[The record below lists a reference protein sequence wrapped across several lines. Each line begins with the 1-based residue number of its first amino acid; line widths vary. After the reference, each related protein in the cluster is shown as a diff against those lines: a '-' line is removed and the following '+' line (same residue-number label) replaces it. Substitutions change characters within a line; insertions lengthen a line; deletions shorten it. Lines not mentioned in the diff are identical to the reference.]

1 MRTPVATPTPS
12 PHTAGVIFITIS
24 AIAFSSAGIFTRG
37 VDADAWSVIFWR
49 GLSGAGF
56 ILGYLAGRGQ
66 LWREVRSLDGPAIG
80 ATVLLALGASAFI
93 TAFKYASVA
102 NVTVIY
108 ATTPF
113 LAAGLSWLALKERPG
128 ARVLLASAVAFGG
141 IALLMSDGI
150 GAGSML
156 GNALSLWMSVMVAG
170 CMVIYRRWPST
181 SATMP
186 VALSSILVLPA
197 CLIFGDP
204 LSIVDRDLVTLIG
217 FGFVFAVSL
226 VAMNEGARRL
236 PSAENALLSTMET
249 PLALVLAYLIL
260 SEVPTSGTA
269 IGASIVIGAILWSQ
283 WPISRTPCLGNG

>member
-1 MRTPVATPTPS
+1 MRAPIPTLALS
-12 PHTAGVIFITIS
+12 QHTAGVIFITIS
-24 AIAFSSAGIFTRG
+24 AVAFSSAGIFTRG
-37 VDADAWSVIFWR
+37 VEADAWSVIFWR

-66 LWREVRSLDGPAIG
+66 LWREVRAVNGPAIA
-80 ATVLLALGASAFI
+80 ATVLLALGAAAFI
-93 TAFKYASVA
+93 TAFKYTSVA

-113 LAAGLSWLALKERPG
+113 LAAGLSWIALSERPS
-128 ARVLLASAVAFGG
+128 ARVMLASTVAFGG
-141 IALLMSDGI
+141 IALLLSDEI

-156 GNALSLWMSVMVAG
+156 GNALSVWMSVMVAG
-170 CMVIYRRWPST
+170 CMVVYRRWPST
-181 SATMP
+181 SATTP
-186 VALSSILVLPA
+186 VVLSSILVLPT

-204 LSIVDRDLVTLIG
+204 LTIADRDLVALIA
-217 FGFVFAVSL
+217 FGFVFSVSL

-260 SEVPTSGTA
+260 SEVPTPRTMV
-269 IGASIVIGAILWSQ
+269 GASIVLAAVLWSQ
-283 WPISRTPCLGNG
+283 TRRRAVACPEG

>member
-1 MRTPVATPTPS
+1 MHAPTTTS
-12 PHTAGVIFITIS
+12 SAHTAGVIFISIS
-24 AIAFSSAGIFTRG
+24 AIAFSTAGIFTRG
-37 VDADAWSVIFWR
+37 VEADAWSVIFWR

-66 LWREVRSLDGPAIG
+66 LWREVHALNGPAIG
-80 ATVLLALGASAFI
+80 ATLLLALGASAFI
-93 TAFKYASVA
+93 TAFKYTSVA

-113 LAAGLSWLALKERPG
+113 IAAGLSWLALRERPG
-128 ARVLLASAVAFGG
+128 VREMLASSLAFGG
-141 IALLMSDGI
+141 IALLMSDEI
-150 GAGSML
+150 GSGSML
-156 GNALSLWMSVMVAG
+156 GNALSVWMSVMVAG

-181 SATMP
+181 SSTMP
-186 VALSSILVLPA
+186 VVLSSILSLPA

-204 LSIVDRDLVTLIG
+204 LAVGDRDLIPLIA

-226 VAMNEGARRL
+226 VTMNEGARRL

-260 SEVPTSGTA
+260 SEVPTPRTMV
-269 IGASIVIGAILWSQ
+269 GASIVLAAVLWSQ
-283 WPISRTPCLGNG
+283 TRRRAVACPEA